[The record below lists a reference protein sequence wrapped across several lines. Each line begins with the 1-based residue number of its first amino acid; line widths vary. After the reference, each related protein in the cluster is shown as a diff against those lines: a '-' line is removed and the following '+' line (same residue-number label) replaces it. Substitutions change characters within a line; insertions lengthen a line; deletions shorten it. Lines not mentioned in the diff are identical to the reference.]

1 MICKNCNHVFI
12 NELVDVCEFGYGDN
26 VTEYVV
32 CPKCGRRQKL
42 LRMDMVKNEGE
53 MGRV

>member
-1 MICKNCNHVFI
+1 MICKDCNHIFI

-32 CPKCGRRQKL
+32 CPKCGHRQRL
-42 LRMDMVKNEGE
+42 LFIDMLSPKSE

>member
-1 MICKNCNHVFI
+1 MICKGCNHIFI

-32 CPKCGRRQKL
+32 CPKCGHRQRL
-42 LRMDMVKNEGE
+42 GFMEIVIREGE